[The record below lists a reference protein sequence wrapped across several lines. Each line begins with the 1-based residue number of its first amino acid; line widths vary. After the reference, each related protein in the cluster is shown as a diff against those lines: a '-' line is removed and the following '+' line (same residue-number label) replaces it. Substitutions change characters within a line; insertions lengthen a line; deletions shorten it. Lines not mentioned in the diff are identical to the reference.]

1 MSLPN
6 CYYKRF
12 ARLMLPL
19 NYHFV
24 SEIYNTTMDP
34 GNFFPSVYCFS
45 LLLQFI
51 ASVRRTKTVQEPGN
65 ATYSQ
70 KCCQLS
76 LTRVVDIGIMTFLAT
91 CVDKE
96 KHPVLP
102 LGKRDLDV
110 LMATLCELL

>member
-34 GNFFPSVYCFS
+34 GNFFPSFYYFS
-45 LLLQFI
+45 LLLQFV
-51 ASVRRTKTVQEPGN
+51 APKPSWSQEMQHIHRN
-65 ATYSQ
+65 AVN
-70 KCCQLS
+70 C
-76 LTRVVDIGIMTFLAT
+76 R
-91 CVDKE
+91 
-96 KHPVLP
+96 
-102 LGKRDLDV
+102 
-110 LMATLCELL
+110 